1 MNSLLGAS
9 GKAFVVLTGGTGFAD
24 AILPPLLPAITRNTK
39 PGVMGAMGA
48 MGAMAGLK
56 KKGKRIC
63 KMLLYFDMG
72 SLLIWYCVEGET
84 F

>member
-9 GKAFVVLTGGTGFAD
+9 GKAFVVLMGGTGFAD
-24 AILPPLLPAITRNTK
+24 AILLPLLSAITRNMK

-63 KMLLYFDMG
+63 KVLSCKPWAPVIG
-72 SLLIWYCVEGET
+72 PREQGTCS
-84 F
+84 